1 MPDVMGAKTR
11 PSPEQP
17 LPPAG
22 PVETGPS
29 PGVSE
34 ASETPGPGAAPPI
47 PGVSRYRPVNALLE
61 LTRARIREFVREP
74 EAVFWVFVFPV
85 LLAIALGIAFR
96 NTGPERVRVAVEG
109 DPLQAPGSR
118 AGRLMEWLQGRSDI
132 QALLLSP
139 EEAALALRTGRV
151 SLVLRPAQSEVP
163 ATGNPESGEA
173 VSTPPSLPGLDSD
186 GLVYRYDP
194 TRPDSR
200 VARLVVDDALQRG
213 MGRKDVAEVRDEA
226 VAQPGARYIDFL
238 IPGLVGLNLM
248 GSGMWGLGFAV
259 VQART
264 RKLLKLLAATPMRR
278 THFLLSFM
286 LSRLIFLVLEVVA
299 VIGFG
304 WIAFGV
310 SVRGSILDLG
320 LISLVGAMSF
330 AGLGLLVAA
339 RPQTIEGVS
348 GLMNLVMLPMWLLS
362 GTFFAASRFPEF
374 WQPVIQALPLTAL
387 NDALRATINEGLPL
401 TSSLPDML
409 VMVVWGSVSFLLALR
424 WFRWQ

>member
-109 DPLQAPGSR
+109 DPLQAPGLR

-163 ATGNPESGEA
+163 ATGDPESGEA
-173 VSTPPSLPGLDSD
+173 VSTLPALPGLDSD

>member
-320 LISLVGAMSF
+320 VISLVGAMSF

>member
-1 MPDVMGAKTR
+1 
-11 PSPEQP
+11 
-17 LPPAG
+17 
-22 PVETGPS
+22 
-29 PGVSE
+29 
-34 ASETPGPGAAPPI
+34 
-47 PGVSRYRPVNALLE
+47 
-61 LTRARIREFVREP
+61 
-74 EAVFWVFVFPV
+74 
-85 LLAIALGIAFR
+85 
-96 NTGPERVRVAVEG
+96 
-109 DPLQAPGSR
+109 
-118 AGRLMEWLQGRSDI
+118 
-132 QALLLSP
+132 
-139 EEAALALRTGRV
+139 
-151 SLVLRPAQSEVP
+151 
-163 ATGNPESGEA
+163 
-173 VSTPPSLPGLDSD
+173 
-186 GLVYRYDP
+186 
-194 TRPDSR
+194 
-200 VARLVVDDALQRG
+200 
-213 MGRKDVAEVRDEA
+213 
-226 VAQPGARYIDFL
+226 
-238 IPGLVGLNLM
+238 
-248 GSGMWGLGFAV
+248 MWGLGFAV

-310 SVRGSILDLG
+310 SVRGSILALG

-362 GTFFAASRFPEF
+362 GTFFAATRFPEF

>member
-109 DPLQAPGSR
+109 DPLQAPGLR

-151 SLVLRPAQSEVP
+151 SLVLRPAQSAVP
-163 ATGNPESGEA
+163 ATGDPESGEA

-374 WQPVIQALPLTAL
+374 WQPVIQVLPLTAL

>member
-109 DPLQAPGSR
+109 DPLQAPGLR

>member
-1 MPDVMGAKTR
+1 MPDVIGAKTR

-22 PVETGPS
+22 QVETGPS

-109 DPLQAPGSR
+109 DPLQAPGLR

-151 SLVLRPAQSEVP
+151 SLVLRPAQSAVP
-163 ATGNPESGEA
+163 ATGDPESGER
-173 VSTPPSLPGLDSD
+173 VSVPPALPELDSE

-320 LISLVGAMSF
+320 VISLVGAMSF

-362 GTFFAASRFPEF
+362 GTFFAATRFPEF

-409 VMVVWGSVSFLLALR
+409 VMVVWGSVSFLMALR

>member
-1 MPDVMGAKTR
+1 MPDVIGAKPR
-11 PSPEQP
+11 PSLEQAP
-17 LPPAG
+17 TPTD
-22 PVETGPS
+22 PVETGPLPGGATAREGS
-29 PGVSE
+29 GPGV
-34 ASETPGPGAAPPI
+34 APPL
-47 PGVSRYRPVNALLE
+47 PGVSRFRPVNPLWE
-61 LTRARIREFVREP
+61 LTLARIREFVREP

-96 NTGPERVRVAVEG
+96 DTGPEKVRVAVEA
-109 DPLQAPGSR
+109 DQSQAPGSDSD
-118 AGRLMEWLQGRSDI
+118 RLMEWLDGRSDI
-132 QALLLSP
+132 EALLLSP
-139 EEAALALRTGRV
+139 EEAARALRTGRV
-151 SLVLRPAQSEVP
+151 SLVLQRAQSEVP
-163 ATGNPESGEA
+163 ATGNLESGET
-173 VSTPPSLPGLDSD
+173 VSVPPVLPGSGSE

-194 TRPDSR
+194 ARPESR
-200 VARLVVDDALQRG
+200 VARLVVDDVLQRG
-213 MGRKDVAEVRDEA
+213 MGRKDAAEVRDEA

-310 SVRGSILDLG
+310 SVRGSILALG

-387 NDALRATINEGLPL
+387 NDALRANINEGLPL
-401 TSSLPDML
+401 SSSMPDVL
-409 VMVVWGSVSFLLALR
+409 VMAAWGSVSFLLALR